1 MKPFSEEIGV
11 AEGVPIVDGA
21 ISYDDPIS
29 GKTYVLLVRN
39 ALYIQSMP
47 HNLIPPF
54 IMRMRGVIV
63 NDVPKIH
70 CKEQTVRDH
79 AICFED
85 IDLRIQLH
93 LQGIFSVFH
102 HRAPTTDELHQC
114 DKVFMTPDSAS
125 WNPHCNSFARNEESM
140 LDFEGNI
147 AQPSRRTRHL
157 MEPDKDD
164 SSMPEVSAL
173 DWDSAVD
180 ANVSTSFQQDELD
193 NPDEV
198 SNLAEAL
205 SLRGEISK
213 IFRSIGS
220 CNADSK
226 TPDDI
231 FQNKPIYTS
240 LDDIEAQFSKD
251 IAPTVSAAHAD
262 IPKGV
267 KK

>member
-1 MKPFSEEIGV
+1 MPHTEVSKPNQHTIQAIISSVRAEVSEVVGYEPLPCTELDSHANMVVLGRNSFIFESTGKICNVKPFSEEIGV
-11 AEGVPIVDGA
+11 AEDVPTVDGA
-21 ISYDDPIS
+21 VANDDPVS

-39 ALYIQSMP
+39 ALYIHSKK

-54 IMRMRGVIV
+54 IMRIRGVIV

-70 CKEQTVRDH
+70 CKDPTVRDH
-79 AICFED
+79 AICFEG

-102 HRAPTTDELHQC
+102 HRAPTSDELQQC

-125 WNPHCNSFARNEESM
+125 WNPHCNSFARNEESV

-157 MEPDKDD
+157 MEPDTDD

-180 ANVSTSFQQDELD
+180 ANVSTSF
-193 NPDEV
+193 
-198 SNLAEAL
+198 
-205 SLRGEISK
+205 
-213 IFRSIGS
+213 
-220 CNADSK
+220 
-226 TPDDI
+226 
-231 FQNKPIYTS
+231 
-240 LDDIEAQFSKD
+240 
-251 IAPTVSAAHAD
+251 
-262 IPKGV
+262 
-267 KK
+267 